1 LLPAARGP
9 VVNRLLASLPAKDR
23 EHFLAEC
30 ETVELNFSEVLY
42 QPGQRIDYVYF
53 PTDSF
58 VSLVSTVDGRSSL
71 EVGMVGNEGMV
82 GVPLVLEVPASP
94 LLALVQGFGSATRM
108 SAAKF
113 RRQLAESPALQQ
125 CLKRYVHVLMT
136 QFAQTASC
144 IRQHVLEARLARWM
158 LMSQDRAHSNQ
169 FHLTHAFLAHMLGV
183 RRVGVTTAAKSLQ
196 VKKLIYY
203 RRGEITILN
212 RRGLEA
218 VSCACYQADK
228 AAYASVFADV
238 PRKTLG
244 PSLG

>member
-1 LLPAARGP
+1 MLPAARGT
-9 VVNRLLASLPAKDR
+9 VVNRLLANLPAKDR

-30 ETVELNFSEVLY
+30 ETVELKFSEVLY
-42 QPGQRIDYVYF
+42 QPGQRIEYVYF

-58 VSLVSTVDGRSSL
+58 VSLISTVDGQSSL

-82 GVPLVLEVPASP
+82 GVPLVLEVHASP
-94 LLALVQGFGSATRM
+94 LLALVQGFGSASRM
-108 SAAKF
+108 SAGRF
-113 RRQLAESPALQQ
+113 RRQLAESAPLQQ
-125 CLKRYVHVLMT
+125 CLKRYVHVLMS

-144 IRQHVLEARLARWM
+144 IRQHVLEERLARWM

-196 VKKLIYY
+196 RKKLIYY

-218 VSCACYQADK
+218 VSCACYRAEK
-228 AAYASVFADV
+228 EAYAEVFSP
-238 PRKTLG
+238 PRKVLG
-244 PSLG
+244 PTPR